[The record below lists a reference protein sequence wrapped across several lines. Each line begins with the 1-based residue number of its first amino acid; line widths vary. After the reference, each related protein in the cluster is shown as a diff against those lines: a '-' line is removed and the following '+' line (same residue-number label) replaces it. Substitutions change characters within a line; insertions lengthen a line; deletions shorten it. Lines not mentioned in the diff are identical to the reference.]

1 MNSFIDPGDYV
12 VSNDGASYIMLNSVL
27 DTRVHHVVYFV
38 LEMFTQMGMTG
49 EEFFLER
56 RKLVTDEAYFSNWCR
71 TLPDWCDD
79 AFYIKKKIRIK
90 YKR

>member
-1 MNSFIDPGDYV
+1 MKMNSFIDPGDYV

-38 LEMFTQMGMTG
+38 LEMFAQMGMTE

-56 RKLVTDEAYFSNWCR
+56 RKLVTDEACFSNWCR
-71 TLPDWCDD
+71 SLPEWCDD
-79 AFYIKKKIRIK
+79 AFYIKKKD
-90 YKR
+90 